1 MGTTLRRLRIWTIVA
16 VTLASIWLVGRAG
29 SAPWILLRAAVAAL
43 LGSGAARVLV
53 ASPRPRLQST
63 VTLAIGLPALG
74 VGVGIAPPWL
84 TKTGLTMTSIA
95 GAVLMVG
102 GVVLAV
108 LGYLDFAPRLR
119 LWGRVLSGFGLV
131 VLVGFT
137 ALTLSVAVAATNVPP
152 TEIGDTPASR
162 GLAYENVDL
171 VTEDNITL
179 AAWYLPSHNGAAVVL
194 LHGAGSTRSSLLDEM
209 EVLAANGYGILT
221 FDARGHG
228 DSEGRGMDFGWFGDQ
243 DTLPAIQWLVDN
255 PDVENDRIALVGMSM
270 GGEEAIGAAALDD
283 RANAVVAEGA
293 TGRTAADNAWLPDVY
308 GFQGRVQRLVDTVRF
323 GITDVLTDA
332 GPSIALRDAASR
344 IAPRP
349 LLLIT
354 ADNVSDEGNA
364 ARYIQSSAP
373 GSVEVWGVPGA
384 GHTQGL
390 EVAPA
395 EWEERVI
402 GFLDENLLVGS

>member
-1 MGTTLRRLRIWTIVA
+1 
-16 VTLASIWLVGRAG
+16 
-29 SAPWILLRAAVAAL
+29 
-43 LGSGAARVLV
+43 
-53 ASPRPRLQST
+53 
-63 VTLAIGLPALG
+63 
-74 VGVGIAPPWL
+74 
-84 TKTGLTMTSIA
+84 
-95 GAVLMVG
+95 
-102 GVVLAV
+102 
-108 LGYLDFAPRLR
+108 
-119 LWGRVLSGFGLV
+119 VLSGFGLV

-384 GHTQGL
+384 DHTQGL